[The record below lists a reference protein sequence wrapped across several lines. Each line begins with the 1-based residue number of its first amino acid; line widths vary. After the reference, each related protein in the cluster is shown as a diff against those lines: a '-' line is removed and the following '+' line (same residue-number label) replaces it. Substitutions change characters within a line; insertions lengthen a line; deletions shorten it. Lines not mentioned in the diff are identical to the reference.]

1 MAPIPDS
8 HFILTPTCICLCA
21 IAVVHAFMLVWTH
34 DCQCPYFNAWMEV
47 AAARNR
53 PRDGYGSRGNPH
65 FVESIRLP
73 TSALQR
79 PSHGPLASSP
89 QNYITQQTIRRDVPY
104 HQGSRSRRVWPALA
118 FLSRCP
124 LGFESLT
131 ALCFAL
137 RSSSSRS

>member
-8 HFILTPTCICLCA
+8 HFILTLTCICACA

-34 DCQCPYFNAWMEV
+34 ELPMLLCYAWMEV

-53 PRDGYGSRGNPH
+53 PRDGSRGNPH

-73 TSALQR
+73 TPALQR

-89 QNYITQQTIRRDVPY
+89 QNYNTQQTIRRDVPY

-124 LGFESLT
+124 LGFESLS